1 MEKDWN
7 LKINFTQVYW
17 WHVFSSYFLDLRE
30 DEEHDPYI
38 VAGTEII
45 DLKKWNHLLLHHAIV
60 SQWFQTC
67 LNDVVLTF
75 KVDILATFQRLRA
88 ECLAVYAEI
97 AMVVALTSLGSGASR
112 STEEDTLSQ
121 VGATDESGP
130 MAS

>member
-17 WHVFSSYFLDLRE
+17 WYVFSSYFLDLRE

-60 SQWFQTC
+60 SQWFQKC

>member
-1 MEKDWN
+1 MIRTGPPTLQDK
-7 LKINFTQVYW
+7 
-17 WHVFSSYFLDLRE
+17 
-30 DEEHDPYI
+30 
-38 VAGTEII
+38 

-60 SQWFQTC
+60 SQWFRKC
-67 LNDVVLTF
+67 WNDVVLAF

-121 VGATDESGP
+121 VGGKGW
-130 MAS
+130 MKVAS